1 MKREV
6 DRLATAALRTV
17 AAACLLGLTA
27 CAPAAAPPPIVLTDI
42 LDESVRGPARAAPVR
57 ASFIVSFR
65 PSHALGQ
72 AQALQ
77 GAGRYDEAAR
87 LVAVALRDDAAL
99 RGFCFERFT
108 LGGAEIVLSVC
119 APSPLDDP
127 LITQRRWLEQ
137 LGATPGVAYAE
148 LNLVTQREYAI
159 ESRPS

>member
-1 MKREV
+1 MKREI

-27 CAPAAAPPPIVLTDI
+27 CAPAAAPPPIVLNDTMA
-42 LDESVRGPARAAPVR
+42 EQGPAWAAPVR
-57 ASFIVSFR
+57 ASFIASFR
-65 PSHALGQ
+65 PSHALGR

-77 GAGRYDEAAR
+77 NAGRNEEAER
-87 LVAVALRDDAAL
+87 LVAVTLRDDAAL

-108 LGGAEIVLSVC
+108 LGGAEIVLNVC
-119 APSPLDDP
+119 APSPSDDP

-148 LNLVTQREYAI
+148 LNLVVGRERAI
-159 ESRPS
+159 EPPPS